1 MKEINSHLIY
11 GCKIWGQNQNNTL
24 FERISN
30 LQEKVFRI
38 INFKRQDAPN
48 NPLFKENE
56 ILKILKILSNM
67 EMQSLL
73 ENVDD

>member
-1 MKEINSHLIY
+1 MVVKY
-11 GCKIWGQNQNNTL
+11 GAKIK
-24 FERISN
+24 RISN

-38 INFKRQDAPN
+38 INLKRQDAPKD
-48 NPLFKENE
+48 PLFKENE

-67 EMQSLL
+67 EMEDLL